1 MARQL
6 SSLLV
11 IIFWANGCQSGM
23 PRCDGKGIDFSLTP
37 YCLPQDYNKDIVPPT
52 DGPLYI
58 NVDIWVFEVSK
69 IDDISLSMTFE
80 LYFDLTW
87 KETRLNINES
97 SEEWSDKG
105 VMGST
110 NFVQSIWLPDIQI
123 LNLKEFRKRTIV
135 TDVAGLIIFKDK
147 RVLYTISTEAVISC
161 PMKFS
166 AYPLDHQECKFNV
179 GSYIHD
185 ATQIFFNGTF
195 GHDVK
200 NQRAQQYEIG
210 ILPLDDADKTIV
222 WVNRNYSQTGFKINL
237 IRRRTPVLL
246 QTYLPSGLFVIV
258 SWISFIVPPEV
269 VPGRMAL
276 LVTLFLV
283 LVNIFTHVSD
293 NAPKAEGLTAV
304 ETWVVMCILHVF
316 CVLSEYAIILKII
329 QVEKRRNERTQK
341 IITKSHNHLF
351 RPQNSNGD
359 HNHFPPPAARS
370 VQHQISQRV
379 HSGSSTPLEQIF
391 QTDPDFGHN
400 PPSDSP
406 PSGSSGTTEHPHH
419 SHLHHRHLK
428 DFSVYSPT
436 GTAGGPITH
445 HVLHHASSHN
455 DLLNSHHNNKCPLHR
470 KMDSEQETSWNG
482 LDFSVTRPVGST
494 RISNGVRG
502 LSDVGGAIVMQRLSR
517 EQRDKYERVDNI
529 AMWLF
534 PIIFFAVNVCYWSYF
549 LLFNEMIQDLW

>member
-1 MARQL
+1 M
-6 SSLLV
+6 
-11 IIFWANGCQSGM
+11 WSGM

-269 VPGRMAL
+269 VP
-276 LVTLFLV
+276 
-283 LVNIFTHVSD
+283 
-293 NAPKAEGLTAV
+293 
-304 ETWVVMCILHVF
+304 
-316 CVLSEYAIILKII
+316 
-329 QVEKRRNERTQK
+329 
-341 IITKSHNHLF
+341 
-351 RPQNSNGD
+351 
-359 HNHFPPPAARS
+359 
-370 VQHQISQRV
+370 
-379 HSGSSTPLEQIF
+379 
-391 QTDPDFGHN
+391 
-400 PPSDSP
+400 
-406 PSGSSGTTEHPHH
+406 
-419 SHLHHRHLK
+419 
-428 DFSVYSPT
+428 
-436 GTAGGPITH
+436 
-445 HVLHHASSHN
+445 
-455 DLLNSHHNNKCPLHR
+455 
-470 KMDSEQETSWNG
+470 
-482 LDFSVTRPVGST
+482 
-494 RISNGVRG
+494 
-502 LSDVGGAIVMQRLSR
+502 
-517 EQRDKYERVDNI
+517 
-529 AMWLF
+529 
-534 PIIFFAVNVCYWSYF
+534 
-549 LLFNEMIQDLW
+549 